1 MTRAVLAF
9 GEIPQGGARSAR
21 VSGEFVYTANEN
33 AADHRRPA

>member
-1 MTRAVLAF
+1 MSRSVLMF

-21 VSGEFVYTANEN
+21 VSGDFVYTANEY